1 MKKIISALAVLL
13 MLLSCAQKPVVQPL
27 ENSVVYEMNVR
38 QYTPEGT
45 FAAAQK
51 QLPRLK
57 DLGVDILWLMPI
69 HPIGVEGR
77 KGSLGSYY
85 AIKDYKAVNPEFGTM
100 KEFEDF
106 LAQAHRLG
114 FRVVL
119 DCVANHTS
127 PDAVWTTERAPE
139 WYERDS
145 TGKTTYTADWS
156 DTANLNYANKDVW
169 EGMADAMRFWMEK
182 GVDGFRCDAGY
193 MLPVEAWKYIEAK
206 VRSEYPDTVFML
218 EKWREKGIIDK
229 IIDAYN
235 RGVIICGLSAGAI
248 CWFEDMYTDS
258 ATATG
263 GSQDY
268 AFYKGLG
275 VLNGLACP
283 HYNLR
288 KEEFDFSLKNSE
300 FLSAYAI
307 EDNSAIVFIDG
318 KFNKSIS
325 VDGNSYLI
333 TNGKGEISH
342 TLLK

>member
-1 MKKIISALAVLL
+1 MKTIVS
-13 MLLSCAQKPVVQPL
+13 
-27 ENSVVYEMNVR
+27 
-38 QYTPEGT
+38 
-45 FAAAQK
+45 
-51 QLPRLK
+51 
-57 DLGVDILWLMPI
+57 
-69 HPIGVEGR
+69 IGG
-77 KGSLGSYY
+77 GS
-85 AIKDYKAVNPEFGTM
+85 IKE
-100 KEFEDF
+100 
-106 LAQAHRLG
+106 
-114 FRVVL
+114 
-119 DCVANHTS
+119 
-127 PDAVWTTERAPE
+127 
-139 WYERDS
+139 
-145 TGKTTYTADWS
+145 KTTLKIDEYIASLAKDRAGDKRAYGLFIGTASHDFMPQFNSFRKIYTSHFDIKADCLLTVNM
-156 DTANLNYANKDVW
+156 DTPPEKIV
-169 EGMADAMRFWMEK
+169 EKFSKADLIYV
-182 GVDGFRCDAGY
+182 GGG
-193 MLPVEAWKYIEAK
+193 
-206 VRSEYPDTVFML
+206 DTVFML

-342 TLLK
+342 TLLKWNLGWLKFIIMVIL